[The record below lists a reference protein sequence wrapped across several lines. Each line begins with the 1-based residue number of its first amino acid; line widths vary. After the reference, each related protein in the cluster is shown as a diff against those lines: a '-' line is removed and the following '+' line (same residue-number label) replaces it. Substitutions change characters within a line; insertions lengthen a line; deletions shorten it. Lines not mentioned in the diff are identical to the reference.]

1 MVEADKVTGE
11 GMTMGAL
18 YWQLNDIWQVRGGGI
33 GLSLQT
39 DPGSLLEQPRAQRT
53 VEDVPLL
60 CREVL
65 LPNPDL
71 GHRG

>member
-1 MVEADKVTGE
+1 MVEADEITGE

-18 YWQLNDIWQVRGGGI
+18 YWQLNDIWQVRGGV

-60 CREVL
+60 RREVL
-65 LPNPDL
+65 LPDSDL
-71 GHRG
+71 SYRG